1 MLSGTGPAERRQCS
15 SDDEQRH
22 HRRRP
27 PVTPTAD
34 PGSEAPH
41 QLTAEPGYAASNVTS
56 NMDTFDDLLRA
67 NSEYQETFDLGG
79 IEPKAAKGLAVV
91 TCIDSRIAPLPMLG
105 LEPGD
110 AKIMRNAG
118 GRVTQDVLR
127 SLTLAVHLLGV
138 NRVAVIH
145 HTNCKM
151 ASATDEQIRA
161 DLATRTGRD
170 TGTFEPLA
178 LPDPALG
185 LDEDLSRIRSYEF
198 LPSDLEC
205 AGFVYDV
212 HTGVLRLIES

>member
-1 MLSGTGPAERRQCS
+1 
-15 SDDEQRH
+15 
-22 HRRRP
+22 
-27 PVTPTAD
+27 
-34 PGSEAPH
+34 
-41 QLTAEPGYAASNVTS
+41 
-56 NMDTFDDLLRA
+56 MDTFDDLLRA

-91 TCIDSRIAPLPMLG
+91 TSIDS
-105 LEPGD
+105 
-110 AKIMRNAG
+110 G

-185 LDEDLSRIRSYEF
+185 LDADLLRIRSYEF